1 LKKHALLSAS
11 SSKRWL
17 MCPPSARLEEN
28 LPEEKTIYAEEGTFA
43 HKVAEVFI
51 NFHIQK
57 INKDEFATEMNKL
70 SKSPFYTQ
78 ELLDYLDIYISF
90 AVEKIN
96 SIKNGIALIEQRLDF
111 SQYVP
116 EGFGTGDL
124 VLIDGN
130 LLEIVDL
137 KYGRGVAVEAQDNT
151 QIRLYALGAL
161 NQFECLYDIDTVK
174 MTICQPRLDSITT
187 EEVKVKDL
195 KEWGENFVK
204 PRAELAYKGEGEF
217 CAGEHCRFCRA
228 RFTCRKRAEE
238 NLKLIKLDFKNEAL
252 LDDTEV
258 LKILNRIDEI
268 KRWTEDIYAYALSLT
283 VNEGKVWE
291 GFKLVEG
298 RSNRKFIDENRAAEA
313 LLKYGLREDEIYTKS
328 LNSITALERKL
339 GKEKFNEILGDFV
352 IKPQGKLTLV
362 KETDKRPEFNSPQE
376 DFS

>member
-1 LKKHALLSAS
+1 MKKHALLSAS

-28 LPEEKTIYAEEGTFA
+28 LPEEKTVYAEEGTFA

-124 VLIDGN
+124 VLIDEN

-151 QIRLYALGAL
+151 QIRLYVLGAL

-268 KRWTEDIYAYALSLT
+268 KRWADDIYTYALSLA

-298 RSNRKFIDENRAAEA
+298 RSNRKFIDEKKVVEKLFR
-313 LLKYGLREDEIYTKS
+313 YGLSEGEIYTRS

>member
-1 LKKHALLSAS
+1 MKKHALLSAS

-17 MCPPSARLEEN
+17 MCPPSARLEES

-51 NFHIQK
+51 NFHIQR
-57 INKDEFATEMNKL
+57 INKDEFASEMNKL
-70 SKSPFYTQ
+70 SKSAFFTQ

-96 SIKNGIALIEQRLDF
+96 SINNGIALIEQRLDF
-111 SQYVP
+111 SSYVP

-124 VLIDGN
+124 VIIDEN
-130 LLEIVDL
+130 VIEIVDL

-151 QIRLYALGAL
+151 QMRLYALGAL

-187 EEVKVKDL
+187 EEMKVKDL

-204 PRAELAYKGEGEF
+204 PRADLAYKGEGEF

-238 NLKLIKLDFKNEAL
+238 NLKLIKLDYKNEAL

-258 LKILNRIDEI
+258 LKILNRVDEI
-268 KRWTEDIYAYALSLT
+268 RRWAEDIYNYALSLA

-298 RSNRKFIDENRAAEA
+298 RANRKFLDEKKAAEA
-313 LLKYGLREDEIYTKS
+313 LLKYGLSEDEIYTKS

-339 GKEKFNEILGDFV
+339 GKEKFNEILSEFI

>member
-1 LKKHALLSAS
+1 MKKHALLSAS

-28 LPEEKTIYAEEGTFA
+28 LPEEKTVYAEEGTFA

-124 VLIDGN
+124 VLIDEN

-151 QIRLYALGAL
+151 QIRLYVLGAL

-268 KRWTEDIYAYALSLT
+268 KRWADDIYTYALSLA

-298 RSNRKFIDENRAAEA
+298 RSNRKFIDE
-313 LLKYGLREDEIYTKS
+313 
-328 LNSITALERKL
+328 
-339 GKEKFNEILGDFV
+339 
-352 IKPQGKLTLV
+352 
-362 KETDKRPEFNSPQE
+362 KR
-376 DFS
+376 

>member
-1 LKKHALLSAS
+1 MKTHALLSAS

-28 LPEEKTIYAEEGTFA
+28 LPQEKTVYAEEGTFA

-151 QIRLYALGAL
+151 QMRLYALGAL
-161 NQFECLYDIDTVK
+161 NQFECIYDIDTVK

-217 CAGEHCRFCRA
+217 ASGEHCRFCRA

-258 LKILNRIDEI
+258 LNILNRIDEI
-268 KRWTEDIYAYALSLT
+268 KRWAEDIYAYALSLA

-313 LLKYGLREDEIYTKS
+313 LFKYGLREDEIYTKS